1 MTESGRARSVRFDR
15 PRASREGAGAV
26 LRRRAGPLAALA
38 VALLGAGAG
47 AGAAQ
52 DYSVGPSDL
61 LRLRVLDWDA
71 LEGAVVEWP
80 EVSGEYV
87 VGPDGSITVPFA
99 GRIESA
105 GRRTSEIAADVV
117 EGLRNRLALVEPP
130 DATVEVAAWRP
141 VIVTGDVRSPGPY
154 DFTPGLLAAQAVG
167 LAGGTQSPL
176 GNDAS
181 LRREVAAQQTTLA
194 TLRSDE
200 QRQVARRARLEAELA
215 GQDSFEVA
223 PPSRDADWPSILA
236 LEEQLLRIRRDRL
249 ARELAAIDEQAQLSV
264 AEIESLE
271 RKQVTLNEQLEL
283 AEQAATNAQDLA
295 SQGLVANQRLF
306 ESGQARANIENQ
318 LLDVSTAILT
328 ARQNIASADRERISL
343 QDTRTAEILEERQ
356 EVDGNLAETRARIAG
371 QLAILQALE
380 AGELVDVAPEPEI
393 VVLRA
398 EGGELRRLEGAALEP
413 LRPGDMVE
421 VTQPTLFGPGSAG
434 EPAAAA
440 PPVLSGVPEPG
451 AAEPASVPTPEPL
464 PVADP
469 LAVADPRP
477 LAAELSP
484 EPAVGDGL
492 APGNGS
498 LDAAPAAGVPEA
510 GRGGAPEVGP
520 EPGPAAGAEAGG
532 PEAAAEPVAAPEPSA
547 VTQNEPQRQPMT
559 TPPSVSPVSRPG

>member
-1 MTESGRARSVRFDR
+1 MTEPRGTRPAPPARVRGSRGGRAGAALR
-15 PRASREGAGAV
+15 RASGSFMA
-26 LRRRAGPLAALA
+26 LAA
-38 VALLGAGAG
+38 ALLGGVA
-47 AGAAQ
+47 AAQ
-52 DYSVGPSDL
+52 DYPVGPSDL

-105 GRRTSEIAADVV
+105 GRRTDEIAADVV

-141 VIVTGDVRSPGPY
+141 VIVTGDVRAPGPY

-181 LRREVAAQQTTLA
+181 LRREVAFQQTTLA
-194 TLRSDE
+194 TLRSSE

-215 GQDSFEVA
+215 GADSFEVA

-249 ARELAAIDEQAQLSV
+249 ARELAAIDEQAQLYV
-264 AEIESLE
+264 AEIEALE
-271 RKQVTLNEQLEL
+271 RKEVTLNEQLAL

-318 LLDVSTAILT
+318 LLDVSTAILA

-343 QDTRTAEILEERQ
+343 QDARTAETLEERQ
-356 EVDGNLAETRARIAG
+356 EVDGDLAETRARIAG

-380 AGELVDVAPEPEI
+380 AGELVDVEPEPEI
-393 VVLRA
+393 AVLRA
-398 EGGELRRLEGAALEP
+398 EDGELLRIEGAALEP

-421 VTQPTLFGPGSAG
+421 VTQPTLFGPGAADDPAG
-434 EPAAAA
+434 AT
-440 PPVLSGVPEPG
+440 PPLLSGVADPD
-451 AAEPASVPTPEPL
+451 AAEPASLPAPAPLPEPL
-464 PVADP
+464 PATQPSPVG
-469 LAVADPRP
+469 VGG
-477 LAAELSP
+477 SP
-484 EPAVGDGL
+484 EPAADEQAPEGGAALELPPQAPPGFGGPQGSPGL
-492 APGNGS
+492 A
-498 LDAAPAAGVPEA
+498 E
-510 GRGGAPEVGP
+510 GA
-520 EPGPAAGAEAGG
+520 EPGPAEASRGASTQPPAS
-532 PEAAAEPVAAPEPSA
+532 VPEPSA
-547 VTQNEPQRQPMT
+547 VTENGPRRQPMI

>member
-1 MTESGRARSVRFDR
+1 V
-15 PRASREGAGAV
+15 
-26 LRRRAGPLAALA
+26 AALA
-38 VALLGAGAG
+38 VALLGPGPG
-47 AGAAQ
+47 LAQ
-52 DYSVGPSDL
+52 DYPVGPSDL

-80 EVSGEYV
+80 EVSGEYT
-87 VGPDGSITVPFA
+87 VGPDGSITVAFA

-105 GRRTSEIAADVV
+105 GRRTDEIAADVV

-141 VIVTGDVRSPGPY
+141 VIVTGDVRTPGPY

-181 LRREVAAQQTTLA
+181 LRREVAFQQTTLA
-194 TLRSDE
+194 TLRSGE

-215 GQDSFEVA
+215 GEDSFEVA

-249 ARELAAIDEQAQLSV
+249 ARELAAIDEQAQLYV

-271 RKQVTLNEQLEL
+271 RKEVTLNEQLEL

-398 EGGELRRLEGAALEP
+398 EGGELRRIEDAALEP

-421 VTQPTLFGPGSAG
+421 VTQPTLFGPGSADD
-434 EPAAAA
+434 PAGAA
-440 PPVLSGVPEPG
+440 PPLVSEVTEPG
-451 AAEPASVPTPEPL
+451 AVEPAFLPAPESL
-464 PVADP
+464 PVAEP

-477 LAAELSP
+477 LAAEVSP
-484 EPAVGDGL
+484 EPAAGEA
-492 APGNGS
+492 APEGNLG
-498 LDAAPAAGVPEA
+498 AVPPAAGTGTPEA
-510 GRGGAPEVGP
+510 GPGPAP
-520 EPGPAAGAEAGG
+520 EPGTEVAPVGASG
-532 PEAAAEPVAAPEPSA
+532 PEAATETAAPAEPSA
-547 VTQNEPQRQPMT
+547 VTENGPRRQPMT